1 MNYETIFIVQPDAT
15 QEQQD
20 EILKDVKGILS
31 EKQTAVLSEQ
41 NWGKKTLAYEI
52 KKNKEG
58 FYYYVKFSSLMSEIP
73 NKLSLFYR
81 RSDPILR
88 FMTLKLDD

>member
-20 EILKDVKGILS
+20 GILKEVKGILS
-31 EKQTAVLSEQ
+31 EKKTAVLSEQ

-52 KKNKEG
+52 QKNREG
-58 FYYYVKFSSLMSEIP
+58 FYYYVKFSSLISEIP
-73 NKLSLFYR
+73 NKLSLFFR
-81 RSDPILR
+81 RSDPVLK

>member
-1 MNYETIFIVQPDAT
+1 VNYETIFIVQPDAT

-20 EILKDVKGILS
+20 EILKEVKGILS
-31 EKQTAVLSEQ
+31 EKKTAVLSEQ

-52 KKNKEG
+52 KKNREG
-58 FYYYVKFSSLMSEIP
+58 FYYYVKFSSLMPEVP

-81 RSDPILR
+81 RSDPVLK

>member
-1 MNYETIFIVQPDAT
+1 VNYETIFIVRPDAS

-20 EILKDVKGILS
+20 EILKEVKGILS
-31 EKQTAVLSEQ
+31 EKKTAVLSEQ
-41 NWGKKTLAYEI
+41 NWGRKTLAYEI

-58 FYYYVKFSSLMSEIP
+58 FYYYVKFSSLVSDIP

-81 RSDPILR
+81 RSEPVLKFLTLR
-88 FMTLKLDD
+88 LDD

>member
-1 MNYETIFIVQPDAT
+1 VNYETIFIVQPDAN
-15 QEQQD
+15 QERQD
-20 EILKDVKGILS
+20 EILKEVKGILS
-31 EKQTAVLSEQ
+31 EKKTAVLSEQ

-58 FYYYVKFSSLMSEIP
+58 FYYYVKFSSLVAEVP
-73 NKLSLFYR
+73 NNLSLFYR
-81 RSDPILR
+81 RTDAILR

>member
-20 EILKDVKGILS
+20 EILKEVKGILS
-31 EKQTAVLSEQ
+31 EKKTVVLSEQ
-41 NWGKKTLAYEI
+41 NWGRKTLAYEI

-58 FYYYVKFSSLMSEIP
+58 LYYYIKFSSLMSEIP

-81 RSDPILR
+81 HNDAILK